1 RAAAGIAA
9 MHAGSGSAASDT
21 PPAPRPAPAHRRL
34 CEAAAVSRDLRQ
46 LTASCGRRMS
56 GCARSHKT
64 AAVAP
69 LPLDIQKCIAISMTS
84 RELLRKLRR
93 LGPTVDPARGKGGH
107 VQVELRGRKSIVP
120 TGSGEIRRGTLF
132 AILRDLRLRLEDL
145 S

>member
-1 RAAAGIAA
+1 
-9 MHAGSGSAASDT
+9 
-21 PPAPRPAPAHRRL
+21 
-34 CEAAAVSRDLRQ
+34 
-46 LTASCGRRMS
+46 
-56 GCARSHKT
+56 
-64 AAVAP
+64 
-69 LPLDIQKCIAISMTS
+69 MTS

-93 LGPTVDPARGKGGH
+93 LGATIDPARGKGGH